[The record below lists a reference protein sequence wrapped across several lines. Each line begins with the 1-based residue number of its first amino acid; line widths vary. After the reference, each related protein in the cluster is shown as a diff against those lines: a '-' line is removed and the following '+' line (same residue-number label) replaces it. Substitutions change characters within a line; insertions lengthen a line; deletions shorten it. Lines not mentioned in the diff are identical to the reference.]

1 MEEEYEIKHT
11 AFGDIKVRKSK
22 PASHDDDEP
31 ITIDPCLTNQEP
43 AAVEEEEEEHVMTP
57 EEIEDNIRQAYEHYD
72 AGDYAEAASLLEAIV
87 FQECSDTPA
96 DVLSLLA
103 LMYWEGNGYEQSA
116 SDAFYFAARAHL
128 GDNKLGTYVLACI
141 FSERNNYKDMHIA
154 LQLCRQLN
162 EYRKSQPL
170 LMKLESMELPED
182 KKPHDDLSTNGHDGI
197 WDLVLYAYSC
207 AQTGDAEWALWCAR
221 RMRRKPFSRF
231 ADEDKLLS
239 LFEIAAKEL
248 VDGKLECARIYAGRH
263 EWGEAVERYDSAFEQ
278 CHNRESAAA
287 LTKAFDIGRGYQAS
301 EKNKRYYAYQWAK
314 LDYKQQEFIFSHY
327 YPEEHNIYLRGV
339 EAYDSGRMEE
349 CLKLY
354 QQAAEGHHLLADLQY
369 TRALAEYTLDEY
381 YDSANDTDDFDGE
394 AFVRCDNFDTLS
406 KQIKWFY
413 DHQSTT
419 DWTIGMLG
427 GFSEI
432 LLNIFDGTHS
442 WKRAADYFG
451 WAGMTICKE
460 ISTMAAIMQEGLHAN
475 PAEQKQRLADS
486 MKRLRRHAAS
496 CKLVASERLATTA
509 YGLALHR
516 RGKYLPQHEEELRRD
531 ASNYRDFLYR
541 YEQELS
547 EGRLA
552 CEQLILPCVA
562 LADEQ
567 LENMPFIDGDS
578 TFPQVAKALQSGK
591 TITRNTLGDVLIIED
606 VKGTFYD
613 YIIYAADLENGI
625 TDLELA
631 DCKMAAWLLGVV
643 AFYTFMTGECHRL
656 NGDSKRAE
664 RYLWVSHYLMGFSR
678 ERSYHYFR

>member
-31 ITIDPCLTNQEP
+31 ITLDPCLTNQEP

-301 EKNKRYYAYQWAK
+301 EKNKRYYAYEWAK
-314 LDYKQQEFIFSHY
+314 LDARHQEYIFSRH
-327 YPEEHNIYLRGV
+327 YPEEHQLYLEGL
-339 EAYDSGRMEE
+339 EAYEACETDRYNSLMV
-349 CLKLY
+349 K
-354 QQAAEGHHLLADLQY
+354 ASNGHHLLAHVHHSISQVWDAIQWADYIDKDSKVNPQVGEEIVNNKQFIQGHDHLKW
-369 TRALAEYTLDEY
+369 LDE
-381 YDSANDTDDFDGE
+381 
-394 AFVRCDNFDTLS
+394 
-406 KQIKWFY
+406 IKGIA
-413 DHQSTT
+413 
-419 DWTIGMLG
+419 DWKGYMMLG
-427 GFSEI
+427 VCEVMTYAFQERHDFKLAQHAFQMAHMPMCSQILEIACLMQEGSSDLLSQKFYLSLYVRWFHTFSEI
-432 LLNIFDGTHS
+432 C
-442 WKRAADYFG
+442 YY
-451 WAGMTICKE
+451 
-460 ISTMAAIMQEGLHAN
+460 
-475 PAEQKQRLADS
+475 
-486 MKRLRRHAAS
+486 
-496 CKLVASERLATTA
+496 LATSKIAETIF
-509 YGLALHR
+509 GLALHR
-516 RGKYLPQHEEELRRD
+516 FGQYLDDDLRQIPYEDYLMKYHEPTKQNYSTHDYFIQKIIMTSLLADDKVIRDYPPCCVEEE
-531 ASNYRDFLYR
+531 
-541 YEQELS
+541 Q
-547 EGRLA
+547 GRLLRGGKMKSSKDSQQDIA
-552 CEQLILPCVA
+552 YSIYFSFLTDIFNSDFEEDFKDAPAEMADCR
-562 LADEQ
+562 LA
-567 LENMPFIDGDS
+567 G
-578 TFPQVAKALQSGK
+578 
-591 TITRNTLGDVLIIED
+591 TLLGL
-606 VKGTFYD
+606 TNFYA
-613 YIIYAADLENGI
+613 YAASE
-625 TDLELA
+625 
-631 DCKMAAWLLGVV
+631 
-643 AFYTFMTGECHRL
+643 YHRL
-656 NGDSKRAE
+656 HLHSNTASRLAS
-664 RYLWVSHYLMGFSR
+664 LSHYLMGFDPDHR
-678 ERSYHYFR
+678 YHHYTLF